1 MASGTS
7 STCEIYVQRSASQRS
22 RASIT
27 RRLAHGGER
36 YILHGSGGPERQ
48 ANGLIQVRENKEIA
62 TLSSA
67 LIFHVLV
74 PEPVLAIIGCAFFT
88 EYVNG
93 SKRINA
99 FAKQV
104 GAEMVPMLEQ
114 LQLFPSFVVGGA
126 TAFALFS
133 PTKT

>member
-1 MASGTS
+1 
-7 STCEIYVQRSASQRS
+7 
-22 RASIT
+22 
-27 RRLAHGGER
+27 
-36 YILHGSGGPERQ
+36 
-48 ANGLIQVRENKEIA
+48 VR
-62 TLSSA
+62 
-67 LIFHVLV
+67 
-74 PEPVLAIIGCAFFT
+74 FFT
-88 EYVNG
+88 ECVNG